1 MVERD
6 EARLAGV
13 ALAWTVQRWAAAGGV
28 GGSNGASS
36 RPGDG
41 KARAAGCLARRRAV
55 AERLRQPRRAAL
67 ALRRL
72 LLDRTVRH
80 LAQVAHAAGR
90 PAAAAVAAVAAV
102 AVALVAAVAVH
113 RDCPVAAA
121 ASPLLTQ
128 VPQPT
133 DAAAAQLRR
142 VQMPSVKLDLLRLP
156 RLHHTHTA
164 HHTAHCTAYCT
175 AHCTQ

>member
-1 MVERD
+1 MRRPPVKRRQPK
-6 EARLAGV
+6 AIGFA
-13 ALAWTVQRWAAAGGV
+13 
-28 GGSNGASS
+28 NG
-36 RPGDG
+36 RVVT
-41 KARAAGCLARRRAV
+41 AV
-55 AERLRQPRRAAL
+55 APA
-67 ALRRL
+67 
-72 LLDRTVRH
+72 
-80 LAQVAHAAGR
+80 
-90 PAAAAVAAVAAV
+90 AAAAVAAVAAV

-156 RLHHTHTA
+156 RLHHTHSA
-164 HHTAHCTAYCT
+164 HHTTHCTAHCTAHCTT
-175 AHCTQ
+175 AHRTQ